1 MKGGLLLADSGSKV
15 NGLKQPF
22 HHRRVY
28 YQLLKF
34 YQMLEGINWRNG
46 MEGVADGFFLV
57 VLRGLN

>member
-1 MKGGLLLADSGSKV
+1 MASSSRFTIGGFTI
-15 NGLKQPF
+15 N
-22 HHRRVY
+22 HC
-28 YQLLKF
+28 KF